1 MSFKIEILDEKKNPL
16 IDRVE
21 LKVKIDHFGNGT
33 PNRLD
38 VKNKIAA
45 MQASDEKLTII
56 KNIKAFFGSTQD
68 MAKIYIYENKKE
80 LEFFEPFH
88 IKVRNLPKEKR
99 EEIYK
104 LKKKKEPY
112 RNLLDFGEK

>member
-1 MSFKIEILDEKKNPL
+1 MSFQIEILDEKKNPL

-33 PNRLD
+33 PNRLE
-38 VKNKIAA
+38 VKKKIAS
-45 MQASDEKLTII
+45 MQGSNEKLTII
-56 KNIKAFFGSTQD
+56 KDIQTYFGSTQD
-68 MAKIYIYENKKE
+68 LAKIYIYENEKE

-104 LKKKKEPY
+104 LKRKKEPY
-112 RNLLDFGEK
+112 KHLFDL